1 MDFGK
6 WFAKRLKQLRHEY
19 GDTSQ
24 AMLAEECGIGK
35 ATYERLERGV
45 CLPRMDTC
53 ILIAKYY
60 NISLC
65 ALLSGYEDEVSDI
78 YIEDST

>member
-1 MDFGK
+1 MDFKK
-6 WFAKRLKQLRHEY
+6 WFAIRLKQIRSEY

-24 AMLAEECGIGK
+24 AILAEECGIGK

-60 NISLC
+60 NISLS
-65 ALLSGYEDEVSDI
+65 ALLRGYEDEMSNI
-78 YIEDST
+78 YLEGDT

>member
-1 MDFGK
+1 MEFEK
-6 WFAKRLKQLRHEY
+6 WFAKRLKQLRNEY

-24 AMLAEECGIGK
+24 AMFAEECGIGK

-60 NISLC
+60 NMSLS
-65 ALLSGYEDEVSDI
+65 ALLSGYEDEVSNI
-78 YIEDST
+78 YKEDGT